1 MAKEYELA
9 GDSFYHSYL
18 LEVKTSYEASALSTL
33 QQAINCYGQLENDNG
48 KVSHMINVMVDGYV
62 RDGRFL

>member
-1 MAKEYELA
+1 MAKEYEMA

-18 LEVKTSYEASALSTL
+18 LELRTSYESSALNTL

-48 KVSHMINVMVDGYV
+48 KVNNMINAMVDGYV
-62 RDGRFL
+62 REGRFL